1 MNYRMLGYLLSVVA
15 LIEAVLLLAP
25 TAVALVYGES
35 VWPFLITAVILALVA
50 LPFNLYQPQNRRIF
64 AREGFVCVCGAWIM
78 LSVFGAL
85 PFVFSGVIPSY
96 IDAVF
101 ESSPINTCSDM
112 ALPTR
117 WTRPSSTHH

>member
-85 PFVFSGVIPSY
+85 PFVF
-96 IDAVF
+96 
-101 ESSPINTCSDM
+101 
-112 ALPTR
+112 
-117 WTRPSSTHH
+117 